1 MNDYGSYMGFT
12 DIHYGSDY
20 DLDDTIKRFLD
31 EFKNSDHSDFFGEEE
46 KVEPIVEKKIP
57 EFSFVK

>member
-1 MNDYGSYMGFT
+1 MNDYGSYMGMA
-12 DIHYGSDY
+12 DIHYGDY
-20 DLDDTIKRFLD
+20 DMNSTIQRFID
-31 EFKNSDHSDFFGEEE
+31 EFKESEHKDFFGEED